1 MRVSFLIQAALAVII
16 TLSIVCLLF
25 GHLPS
30 IPPVRNYLVCSVKS
44 LIWPVR
50 TSECCLLSVMHGCQ
64 WALLRLRDKHN
75 LLEYFILFGS

>member
-1 MRVSFLIQAALAVII
+1 MGVSFLVQSAVII
-16 TLSIVCLLF
+16 TLSIICLLF

-30 IPPVRNYLVCSVKS
+30 IPPVMNYLVCSVKS

-50 TSECCLLSVMHGCQ
+50 TSECSLLALHGSQ
-64 WALLRLRDKHN
+64 RALLRLRDQHD